1 MAQAPSACAFRT
13 TLPER
18 GGSCRYN
25 AGMIRPFLCL
35 LLSLSICA
43 PASAWGPLGHRLVAR
58 LAEDELTPQARAQ
71 IALLLAG
78 EQHPTLAGVAN
89 WADDLRASDPDL
101 GRRSAR
107 WHYVNLG
114 EHGCRYQRERDCPG
128 GDCVV
133 EAIRA
138 QAALLA
144 NRSRPLEERRR
155 ALKFVV
161 HFVGDVHQPL
171 HAGYAHDKGG
181 NDFQTHYRGKGGNL
195 HRVWD
200 SGLLGSA
207 GLDEDAWLRHL
218 RAQPRPAREPA
229 AAVPPSARWASQSC
243 AIVTAP
249 GFYPPQARLQDDY
262 YAHYRPLAERQIRI
276 AGRRLAQLL
285 NTALDGA

>member
-1 MAQAPSACAFRT
+1 MKALHSLFLAAALAPA
-13 TLPER
+13 
-18 GGSCRYN
+18 
-25 AGMIRPFLCL
+25 
-35 LLSLSICA
+35 LLSVSA
-43 PASAWGPLGHRLVAR
+43 PAHAWGAQGHRLVAEVADAR
-58 LAEDELTPQARAQ
+58 LNPAARAEVDR
-71 IALLLAG
+71 LLAT
-78 EQHPTLAGVAN
+78 EADATLASIAP
-89 WADDLRASDPDL
+89 WADQLRAKDPGL
-101 GRRSAR
+101 GRRSAG
-107 WHYVNLG
+107 WHYVNIA
-114 EHGCRYQRERDCPG
+114 EDDCHYEAPKHCRNGNCI
-128 GDCVV
+128 V
-133 EAIRA
+133 EALKA
-138 QAALLA
+138 QSTILGD
-144 NRSRPLEERRR
+144 RSLTDGERLQ

-161 HFVGDVHQPL
+161 HLVGDIHQPM

-207 GLDEDAWLRHL
+207 GLDEDAWLRQL